1 MKKLLLRSTAI
12 IAVAVPAAAHAQST
26 GSIDFED
33 EIIVTGA
40 LSTDVGGVEIPDT
53 PKAKVQL
60 DSELILRQVPGQ
72 TINDTLNLVPG
83 VSFTNNDP
91 FGSLGGSFTIRG
103 FSSDRISQTLDG
115 IPLNDSGNYALYTNQ
130 MIDPEIIESATVSLG
145 STDVDSPTASA
156 AGGTVNIRTKTPDDD
171 FGIMTALTYGNIISR
186 GDPGDRMMYRVFAK
200 VETGELTAGGLKA
213 YFTASKTQND
223 STFSNY
229 GGVDKQQYNGKIFQP
244 FGDNGDFVAVA
255 GHYNENRN
263 NFNGSPFRYTGEPS
277 PIQNPE
283 DRFYDL
289 YDGTPC
295 QTDEPE
301 AGVADTTNS
310 CGSPFERRYN
320 PSNTGNVRINSRFTL
335 ADPLVLTV
343 DPFYQ
348 YVKANGGGTSTAYE
362 YGQGDLDVDGS
373 NGGGIFGVIGGRYYT
388 GIDLNGDGDLLDA
401 VRALSPSQTQT
412 HRYGVIANLAWE
424 LNDFNRVRVAY
435 TYDRARHRQT
445 GQLGYLYRNAE
456 PYDVFPVNDPILDA
470 NGIEVNK
477 RDRKSIAELHQISGE
492 YRGEFFDDALTVLL
506 GARVPFFKRELNQYC
521 VTTDSGG
528 NVNCINGADAID
540 DYLVANPTYVGPT
553 SRTVDYSK
561 FLPNVG
567 ATFNITNDF
576 NIFASYAKN
585 ISVPGT
591 DALYGAIFADLE
603 PDPETSDSFDLGL
616 RWQNRNIQAQLTGWF
631 NGYQNRLASAY
642 NLECDC
648 TITRNLGKVEKYG
661 IDGSIAYRPISDL
674 LFYVWGSYLESEI
687 KDDVQTSATEFA
699 ATSGMREAGAPDYMI
714 GGRVQGTLGP
724 VELGAQVKRTGS
736 RYLNDINTIKLPGYT
751 TADLDLR
758 LALGHFAEALEES
771 YVQFNVTNI
780 FDEVYIG
787 SAPTGLTTSGE
798 YVNIGAPR
806 AFTASLIWGF

>member
-1 MKKLLLRSTAI
+1 MKKFLLRSTAI
-12 IAVAVPAAAHAQST
+12 VAIAVPATAHGQST

-60 DSELILRQVPGQ
+60 ESELIMRQVPGQ
-72 TINDTLNLVPG
+72 TINDTLNLVPA

-103 FSSDRISQTLDG
+103 FDDTRISQTLDG
-115 IPLNDSGNYALYTNQ
+115 IPLNDSGGYDLYTNQ
-130 MIDPEIIESATVSLG
+130 MIDPELISSVTVSLG

-156 AGGTVNIRTKTPDDD
+156 AGGTVNIRTKLPDDD
-171 FGIMTALTYGNIISR
+171 PGILTSLTYGNIIAR
-186 GDPGDRMMYRVFAK
+186 GNPGDRMMYRAFAK
-200 VETGELTAGGLKA
+200 IETGEITPGGLKA
-213 YFTASKTQND
+213 YFSASKTQND

-244 FGDNGDFVAVA
+244 FGDRGDFISVA
-255 GHYNENRN
+255 GHYNQNRN

-277 PIQNPE
+277 PIQEPE
-283 DRFYDL
+283 DRFYEVS
-289 YDGTPC
+289 GGVPC

-301 AGVADTTNS
+301 AGVADTSNS
-310 CGSPFERRYN
+310 CGTQFERRYN

-335 ADPLVLTV
+335 AEPLILTV

-348 YVKANGGGTSTAYE
+348 YVKANGGGTSRSYE
-362 YGQGDLDVDGS
+362 YGSDDADLDGT
-373 NGGGIFGVIGGRYYT
+373 NGGGYFGVIGGSYYT
-388 GIDLNGDGDLLDA
+388 GIDLNGDGDLLDE

-424 LNDFNRVRVAY
+424 LNDFNRVRIAY

-445 GQLGYLYRNAE
+445 GQLGYLQSNAE
-456 PYDVFPVNDPILDA
+456 PFDVFAVNDPILDA
-470 NGIEVNK
+470 NGIELNK
-477 RDRKSIAELHQISGE
+477 RDRKSIAELHQVSGE
-492 YRGEFFDDALTVLL
+492 YRGEFLDDLLTVLV

-521 VTTDSGG
+521 VTVDPS
-528 NVNCINGADAID
+528 NVDCLNGAQAIE
-540 DYLVANPTYVGPT
+540 DYLAANPTFVGPQ
-553 SRTVDYSK
+553 SRSVDYSK

-567 ATFNITNDF
+567 ATFNIADDF
-576 NIFASYAKN
+576 SVFASYAKN
-585 ISVPGT
+585 LSVPGT
-591 DALYGAIFADLE
+591 DDLYGALFADIE
-603 PDPETSDSFDLGL
+603 PNPETSDSFDLGL
-616 RWQNRNIQAQLTGWF
+616 RWQNRTIQAQLTGWY
-631 NGYQNRLASAY
+631 NGYENRLKSAY

-648 TITRNLGKVEKYG
+648 SITRNLGKVEKYG
-661 IDGSIAYRPISDL
+661 IDGSVAYRPISDL

-687 KDDVQTSATEFA
+687 KEDVQTGPASFA
-699 ATSGMREAGAPDYMI
+699 STAGQREAGAPNYMI

-724 VELGAQVKRTGS
+724 IELGAQVKRTGS

-758 LALGHFAEALEES
+758 IALGYFEDALEDS

-798 YVNIGAPR
+798 FVNIGAPR